1 MIKLKADGAD
11 LVSVIFALAQAVRGE
26 APSVS
31 APVPAPGTHRAPLP
45 PTPPSAESLPP
56 AEMAPPRP
64 LLTEAESFWNEPI
77 PTSEPVKP
85 DTRAA
90 RVQAGGVVFYH
101 LVSTWGQNFGTEG
114 VQPDRVKC
122 LNDALTDESL
132 EIFAFVQNAGG
143 LTQAV
148 SAVAPSMEARKRRLI
163 AENIASVSSA
173 MGVSG
178 LADMLEYKKEYR
190 NMGVSK

>member
-1 MIKLKADGAD
+1 MKRNTI
-11 LVSVIFALAQAVRGE
+11 
-26 APSVS
+26 
-31 APVPAPGTHRAPLP
+31 
-45 PTPPSAESLPP
+45 
-56 AEMAPPRP
+56 
-64 LLTEAESFWNEPI
+64 
-77 PTSEPVKP
+77 
-85 DTRAA
+85 
-90 RVQAGGVVFYH
+90 
-101 LVSTWGQNFGTEG
+101 
-114 VQPDRVKC
+114 
-122 LNDALTDESL
+122 
-132 EIFAFVQNAGG
+132 AFVQNAGG